1 MTSTVDGTIVLDDE
15 TLPLN
20 EHGRI
25 CSCTIQS
32 AEKDKSINKYIL
44 VKVTQRKGIK
54 YDKAK

>member
-1 MTSTVDGTIVLDDE
+1 MTITVHNIIVLDDE

-25 CSCTIQS
+25 CSCTTQS
-32 AEKDKSINKYIL
+32 AEKDKPLNKYIL

-54 YDKAK
+54 V